1 MKELEYICDMW
12 YSFAARSLLQLNH
25 LPMPQQATVEHMA
38 QLPNFHIVMACRS
51 VPRCETAKASIEK
64 QHAKT
69 QLSCLQLDLGSR
81 ASIEDFAVAVQY
93 HLAGG
98 GDETKQA
105 TEPIHA
111 LINNAGQMGNS
122 ETIEYIDEVETHIQ
136 VNHLGHFLLTHCLW
150 KSLSAGKAR
159 IVNISSFAAMLP
171 LNPSSDWH
179 PPPSSPS
186 PVWWTYTNNFL
197 AHWIFYIR
205 SKRANLMF
213 TSELHHRF
221 HNTTSGSN
229 AITSVSSHPGYT
241 RTPMLTRRF
250 QFAPAGL
257 RRFLF
262 TNTVGS
268 MAPSAGALTQVRA
281 ALDPHLASSVHV
293 GPKYWTFGDAVPVG
307 RASGWT
313 THHWPFSREE
323 SRLLWDQS
331 VSTLGIGEFG
341 VL

>member
-1 MKELEYICDMW
+1 MW
-12 YSFAARSLLQLNH
+12 YSLIRARSLLQPNH
-25 LPMPQQATVEHMA
+25 LPMPRQATVEHMA

-64 QHAKT
+64 QHSTT

-81 ASIEDFAVAVQY
+81 ASIEDFAVTVQQ

-98 GDETKQA
+98 GEDETTRQES
-105 TEPIHA
+105 EPIHA
-111 LINNAGQMGNS
+111 LINNAGQMGS
-122 ETIEYIDEVETHIQ
+122 TQTIEYIDEVETHIQ

-159 IVNISSFAAMLP
+159 IVNVSSIVAVFS

-179 PPPSSPS
+179 PPHM
-186 PVWWTYTNNFL
+186 YNFCS
-197 AHWIFYIR
+197 HWIFYIR

-221 HNTTSGSN
+221 HNTTSGSS

-241 RTPMLTRRF
+241 RTPIWTQGF
-250 QFAPAGL
+250 QFWPAAL
-257 RRFLF
+257 RRLF
-262 TNTVGS
+262 FSNTVGS
-268 MAPSAGALTQVRA
+268 MSPSVGALTQVRA
-281 ALDPHLASSVHV
+281 ALDPHLESGVHV
-293 GPKYWTFGDAVPVG
+293 GPKYWFFGNAIPVG
-307 RASGWT
+307 RASGRT
-313 THHWPFSREE
+313 AHHWPFSRDE

-331 VSTLGIGEFG
+331 ISTLGIGEFG